1 MRRRNFIKGIAIS
14 ALVWPLVARAQQS
27 AMAVV
32 GFLRDAKA
40 AGSGFLVDGLRKGLA
55 ETGFVEGQNLTIEYA
70 WTEGQSARLSTLA
83 TELVRRRVPVIVS
96 SAINATL
103 AAKVATSTIPI
114 VFAVNTDPVALG
126 LVASVNHPGG
136 NLTGVN
142 YLSSELGAKR
152 VGLMHEILPK
162 VTDFGVL
169 VHPTYPTSA
178 PYIRD
183 AEMAARSLGL
193 RIEVLNASNEIEID
207 SAFAVLSTR
216 KLGGLL
222 VANNTLFTTSRK
234 HIVELTAR
242 YAMPTMFVEREFAE
256 DGGLIS
262 YGPDLPDSYRQ
273 AGVYAGRILK
283 GEKPADLPVLQPTKF
298 QFVINLRAAKALG
311 VKISDNLLSLADEVI
326 E

>member
-1 MRRRNFIKGIAIS
+1 MRRREFISLLGGA
-14 ALVWPLVARAQQS
+14 AVAWPLVARAQQS

-40 AGSGFLVDGLRKGLA
+40 AGSGFFVDGLRKGLE
-55 ETGFVEGQNLTIEYA
+55 ETGFVEGHNLTIEYA

-83 TELVRRRVPVIVS
+83 TELVRRHVPVIVS
-96 SAINATL
+96 SANNATL

-114 VFAVNTDPVALG
+114 VFAVSDDPVASG
-126 LVASVNHPGG
+126 LVASLNRPGG
-136 NLTGVN
+136 NLTGVS

-169 VHPTYPTSA
+169 AHPTYPTSA

-183 AEMAARSLGL
+183 AEAAARSLGL
-193 RIEVLNASNEIEID
+193 RIEVFNASNEIEID
-207 SAFAVLSTR
+207 SAFAALSTR
-216 KLGGLL
+216 KLGALL
-222 VANNTLFTTSRK
+222 VANHTLFTTSRK
-234 HIVELTAR
+234 HIIALAAR
-242 YAMPTMFVEREFAE
+242 YAMPTMYVEREFAD
-256 DGGLIS
+256 DGGFIS
-262 YGPDLPDSYRQ
+262 YGPHLTDVYRQ

-298 QFVINLRAAKALG
+298 ELVINMKTAKALG
-311 VKISDNLLSLADEVI
+311 LVMPSGVLAIADKVI

>member
-1 MRRRNFIKGIAIS
+1 MQRRQFIIGFGRA
-14 ALVWPLVARAQQS
+14 AAWPLVARSQQS

-40 AGSGFLVDGLRKGLA
+40 AGSSFLVDGLRKGLA

-83 TELVRRRVPVIVS
+83 TELVRRRVQVIVS

-126 LVASVNHPGG
+126 LVASLNHPGG
-136 NLTGVN
+136 NLTGAS

-183 AEMAARSLGL
+183 AEAAARSLGL

-207 SAFAVLSTR
+207 SAFAALSTR

-222 VANNTLFTTSRK
+222 LANNTLFTTSRK

-242 YAMPTMFVEREFAE
+242 YAMPTMFVEREFAD

-262 YGPDLPDSYRQ
+262 YGPYLPDSYRQ

-283 GEKPADLPVLQPTKF
+283 GEKPADLPVLQPIKF
-298 QFVINLRAAKALG
+298 ELVINMKTAKALG
-311 VKISDNLLSLADEVI
+311 LVMPSGVLSIADEVI